1 MTVMVP
7 FCKLAS
13 YVLLTDSV
21 TALCVL
27 VLSALSSVGEKGPG
41 SLQLYFLKKK
51 RILEYLDQD
60 EYRGK
65 AAQRAVWTAVQMQF
79 TFP

>member
-21 TALCVL
+21 MALCVL
-27 VLSALSSVGEKGPG
+27 VLSALLSIEEKGSG

-51 RILEYLDQD
+51 QILEYLDRD
-60 EYRGK
+60 EYREK
-65 AAQRAVWTAVQMQF
+65 AAQYPVWTVVQMQF
-79 TFP
+79 TFS

>member
-1 MTVMVP
+1 MTVTVP

-27 VLSALSSVGEKGPG
+27 VLSALLSIEEKGPG

-51 RILEYLDQD
+51 QILEYLDRD
-60 EYRGK
+60 EYGEK
-65 AAQRAVWTAVQMQF
+65 AAPCAVWTVVQMQF
-79 TFP
+79 TFS

>member
-27 VLSALSSVGEKGPG
+27 VLSALLSIEEKGLG
-41 SLQLYFLKKK
+41 SLQLCFRKKK
-51 RILEYLDQD
+51 QIWEYLDRD

-65 AAQRAVWTAVQMQF
+65 AAQCAVWTVVQVQF
-79 TFP
+79 TFS